1 MSQCFYYPVL
11 IFKKVESQKWKVKS
25 QNSNVKSQKSKFE
38 IEYIY
43 SLVVISKCFYSQ

>member
-25 QNSNVKSQKSKFE
+25 EKSKFKCE
-38 IEYIY
+38 KSKVKIRNRIY
-43 SLVVISKCFYSQ
+43 LFFSGDI